1 MDGSEVKE
9 IERLVN
15 ENMTIE
21 EAGVLFARST
31 FKPVMYC
38 PRPSAIKSKTLTGFL
53 DYIKDNREK
62 APLEECMIHIE
73 SYESVRL
80 IAGFDDLDKGRTV
93 FVAAEL
99 DKELPVFPFDKY
111 MDPESFIIKAKALF
125 VPSEELDNVVAM
137 ASRVVAQNEII
148 TKDDGLSQEVS
159 VRKGVSGALKG
170 SEENKGMY
178 ALRPWRTFRE
188 LEQPKSSFI
197 LRFKA
202 TDGIPQIALFDAE
215 GGIWRNTAVMAIK
228 EYILDQLVSSVDIP
242 VIA

>member
-21 EAGVLFARST
+21 DAGVLFARST

-80 IAGFDDLDKGRTV
+80 IAGFDD
-93 FVAAEL
+93 L

>member
-21 EAGVLFARST
+21 DAGVLFARST

-38 PRPSAIKSKTLTGFL
+38 PRPSAIKSSTLTGFL
-53 DYIKDNREK
+53 DYIRENREDVS
-62 APLEECMIHIE
+62 LEYCMIHIE
-73 SYESVRL
+73 NYKTVCL
-80 IAGFDDLDKGRTV
+80 TKGFDDMDKGRTV
-93 FVAAEL
+93 FVTAEL
-99 DKELPVFPFDKY
+99 DKELPVFPFDRY

-188 LEQPKSSFI
+188 LEQPQSSFI

-228 EYILDQLVSSVDIP
+228 DYIQDQLVSSVDIP